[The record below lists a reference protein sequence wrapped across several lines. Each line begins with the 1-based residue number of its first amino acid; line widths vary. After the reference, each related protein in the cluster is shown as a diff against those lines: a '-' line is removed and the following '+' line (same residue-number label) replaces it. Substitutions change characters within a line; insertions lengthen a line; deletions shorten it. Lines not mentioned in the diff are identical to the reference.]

1 MARSAAMLTSVAAP
15 CNGLC
20 EASGSCAKRMAS
32 KMKTGGKVPAFSAPA
47 TGGESWRLK
56 DAAGKKLVIYFY
68 PKDMTS
74 GCTRES
80 QDFRDLYAA
89 FRKAGTQIVGVS
101 RDSVASHEKFKEKEQ
116 LPFPLLSDTDEQLSK
131 LFDVIKEKSL
141 YGRKYLGIERSTFLL
156 DATGVLRS
164 EWRKV
169 KVPGH
174 AEEVLEA
181 AQSL

>member
-1 MARSAAMLTSVAAP
+1 MPKLEPGA
-15 CNGLC
+15 
-20 EASGSCAKRMAS
+20 
-32 KMKTGGKVPAFSAPA
+32 KVPPFSLPA
-47 TGGESWRLK
+47 TGGGSWRLK
-56 DAAGKKLVIYFY
+56 DAAGRALVIYFY

-80 QDFRDLYAA
+80 QDFRDLHAA
-89 FRKAGTQIVGVS
+89 FRKAGVEVVGAS
-101 RDSVASHEKFKEKEQ
+101 RDGVASHEKFKTKEAR
-116 LPFPLLSDTDEQLSK
+116 PFILLADEDEEVCK
-131 LFDVIKEKSL
+131 LFDVIHEKSL

-156 DATGVLRS
+156 DSKGVLRR

-181 AQSL
+181 AKSL